1 MDSFEG
7 IRVPAAMPAIVK
19 QTVAMRFVF
28 ASDLR
33 LGLLLRT
40 LAATKPGGRLLELG
54 TGTGVGTAW
63 LLDGMDAAARLTT
76 IDRDAKVQA
85 VAREALGHDPRIE
98 FITGDGGA
106 WLRDAPERSV
116 DLVFADGGPGKLS
129 DFDLA
134 IGLLKPGGLFVG
146 DDLLPQLLQEDGRA
160 ARVGAYRRMLGERS
174 DLNVV
179 EIEWS
184 SGLVLVTRRG

>member
-7 IRVPAAMPAIVK
+7 IRVPAAMAAIVK
-19 QTVAMRFVF
+19 ATIAIRFVF

-40 LAATKPGGRLLELG
+40 LAASKPGGRLLELG

-63 LLDGMDAAARLTT
+63 LLDGMDAEAKLTS
-76 IDRDAKVQA
+76 IDHDAKVQA
-85 VAREALGHDPRIE
+85 VARDALGADPRVE
-98 FITGDGGA
+98 FVTGDGGA
-106 WLRDAPERSV
+106 WLRQAPERSV

-134 IGLLKPGGLFVG
+134 IRLLKPGGLFVG

-160 ARVGAYRRMLGERS
+160 IRVDAYRRMLRDRA

-179 EIEWS
+179 EIEWA
-184 SGLVLVTRRG
+184 SGLVLATRRG